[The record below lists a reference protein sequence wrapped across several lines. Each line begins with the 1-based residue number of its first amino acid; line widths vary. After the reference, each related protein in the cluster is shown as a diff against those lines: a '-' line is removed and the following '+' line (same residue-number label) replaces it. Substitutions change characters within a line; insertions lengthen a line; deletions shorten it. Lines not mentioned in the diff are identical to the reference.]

1 MLAAARH
8 FKIRG
13 AYFRD
18 ALPAICG
25 KMQLRTFRVKRPE
38 KNQTSYRVCRSFT
51 RMKRHD
57 PEELRV
63 FPQTD

>member
-1 MLAAARH
+1 
-8 FKIRG
+8 
-13 AYFRD
+13 
-18 ALPAICG
+18 
-25 KMQLRTFRVKRPE
+25 MQLRTFRVKRPE
-38 KNQTSYRVCRSFT
+38 KNQTSYRVCRSFA